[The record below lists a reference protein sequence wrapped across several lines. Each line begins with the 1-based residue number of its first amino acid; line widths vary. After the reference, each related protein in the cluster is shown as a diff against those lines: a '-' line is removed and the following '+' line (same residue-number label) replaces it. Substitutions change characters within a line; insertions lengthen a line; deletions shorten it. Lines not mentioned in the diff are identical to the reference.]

1 MAINYNKVPVKY
13 ITGTF
18 QYEESYPTTSDLLF
32 EMATICGSKFKY
44 EKLLDIVKVEEET
57 IQDLLG
63 ILQDDGYVKISN
75 GTITIIKTPWDGE
88 SND

>member
-32 EMATICGSKFKY
+32 EMLFGISMLV
-44 EKLLDIVKVEEET
+44 KLEQPSNASYPIVVT
-57 IQDLLG
+57 LFG
-63 ILQDDGYVKISN
+63 ISMLVKL
-75 GTITIIKTPWDGE
+75 
-88 SND
+88 